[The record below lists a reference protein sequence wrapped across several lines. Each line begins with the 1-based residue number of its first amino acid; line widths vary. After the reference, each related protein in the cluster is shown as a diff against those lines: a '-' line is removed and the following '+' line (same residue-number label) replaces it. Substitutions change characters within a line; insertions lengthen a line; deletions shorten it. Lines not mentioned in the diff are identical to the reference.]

1 MKSGRLVIVSFIVV
15 LLLFSATQAIVI
27 KETPFDTKTDTSTPL
42 VPLSNENYFTWEDL
56 FDDAT
61 RVDPTMSYN
70 YEITGGAAKM
80 TNTYPLWTDP
90 AWTRMKQ
97 ITITNTAGEL
107 LYNYAL
113 HLSVPFDSDMRTDYG
128 DIRFKHESSGDVF
141 CDYWIENYDTSSAS
155 VWVKIPYTP
164 TGTSKMYMF
173 YGNPAATSQSDFYNV
188 FTVWD
193 EHWPNDEQVT
203 YHANVEGAWDPDVC
217 YGNGEYLVLWEE
229 GQPWYPPYTW
239 GFKQEIRASMYD
251 PEGTRIVFDNLVYQD
266 STLYYRNENPSA
278 DYGGGKFFVA
288 WEHYDTVANPSAVT
302 EDIKARTVQ
311 RNGNLLQLGSVITVC
326 SATDCQADA
335 NVQYDSVNNR
345 FCVVWEDA
353 RSGENNY
360 NIYGRL
366 YDTNGNPVGG
376 EKNICTAANNQC
388 EPWVAFDP
396 THGQYMIVW
405 EEGITADTGPFSI
418 KAGLFDSNLN
428 QIGNTVTIATGSSGV
443 DYNFPC
449 VEFSVDTQRYLITYN
464 SGDISAGD
472 WWGTI
477 WGTLYDDG
485 GVVVVPPFEIKT
497 GDYIRT
503 DIVPYLSSSFVV
515 SFNSKGASSD
525 SGLIWGKLVSS
536 EGEVFTG
543 EIQFS
548 ASTAAEAD
556 WAAMAAGDGK
566 VFVAWEDLRIYY
578 PGPFD
583 ILPDAY
589 GNIWNLNIP
598 GGSEMSYTMGDE
610 KALLLEAQV
619 TSVQINPENL
629 LAWFDFTAVFEGTLS
644 FDVLNAAGDTVL
656 IQDIAPGQ
664 SLQSL
669 DPVGLRL
676 RAHFTRANPSSTPVL
691 QSWTV
696 RYIGADEI
704 APVTVLDHIIGSQ
717 GLNGWNT
724 SQGVTVWL
732 NAYDLPE
739 GTGSGVNYT
748 LFMLDGGEVQQY
760 NEASGITLVV
770 SQESDWMGLWDV
782 TFWSVDNSGNV
793 EDNTKPENT
802 IQIKIDAERP
812 YVEITEPVD
821 EQQVNLPFWVRAD
834 ASDNAAVASVEFDI
848 EPFGQNPGLPYVD
861 TEPPYEWFCN
871 ISEMHSLFASEDGQQ
886 LGVNK
891 MIRARVYDE
900 AGQVWTHEV
909 WVYIKNMESFG
920 KRFLIGFLKNR
931 NVSEYEISFN
941 TRVVFSLTMDTIIP
955 ALYFSHEQIVVSRDN
970 LIGYIG
976 PLFIIGIFDA
986 RMVG

>member
-1 MKSGRLVIVSFIVV
+1 
-15 LLLFSATQAIVI
+15 
-27 KETPFDTKTDTSTPL
+27 
-42 VPLSNENYFTWEDL
+42 
-56 FDDAT
+56 
-61 RVDPTMSYN
+61 
-70 YEITGGAAKM
+70 
-80 TNTYPLWTDP
+80 
-90 AWTRMKQ
+90 
-97 ITITNTAGEL
+97 
-107 LYNYAL
+107 
-113 HLSVPFDSDMRTDYG
+113 
-128 DIRFKHESSGDVF
+128 
-141 CDYWIENYDTSSAS
+141 
-155 VWVKIPYTP
+155 
-164 TGTSKMYMF
+164 
-173 YGNPAATSQSDFYNV
+173 
-188 FTVWD
+188 
-193 EHWPNDEQVT
+193 
-203 YHANVEGAWDPDVC
+203 
-217 YGNGEYLVLWEE
+217 
-229 GQPWYPPYTW
+229 
-239 GFKQEIRASMYD
+239 
-251 PEGTRIVFDNLVYQD
+251 
-266 STLYYRNENPSA
+266 
-278 DYGGGKFFVA
+278 
-288 WEHYDTVANPSAVT
+288 
-302 EDIKARTVQ
+302 
-311 RNGNLLQLGSVITVC
+311 
-326 SATDCQADA
+326 
-335 NVQYDSVNNR
+335 
-345 FCVVWEDA
+345 
-353 RSGENNY
+353 
-360 NIYGRL
+360 
-366 YDTNGNPVGG
+366 
-376 EKNICTAANNQC
+376 
-388 EPWVAFDP
+388 
-396 THGQYMIVW
+396 
-405 EEGITADTGPFSI
+405 
-418 KAGLFDSNLN
+418 
-428 QIGNTVTIATGSSGV
+428 
-443 DYNFPC
+443 
-449 VEFSVDTQRYLITYN
+449 
-464 SGDISAGD
+464 
-472 WWGTI
+472 
-477 WGTLYDDG
+477 LYDDA

-515 SFNSKGASSD
+515 SFNSKGATSD

-583 ILPDAY
+583 IMPDTY

-598 GGSEMSYTMGDE
+598 SGSEMSYSMGDE
-610 KALLLEAQV
+610 KTLLLEAQV

-629 LAWFDFTAVFEGTLS
+629 LAWFDFDAIFEGTLS

-669 DPVGLRL
+669 GPVGLRL
-676 RAHFTRANPSSTPVL
+676 RAHFTRTNPSSTPVL
-691 QSWTV
+691 ESWAV
-696 RYIGADEI
+696 RYIGADEV
-704 APVTVLDHIIGSQ
+704 APVTVLDRIVGTQ
-717 GLNGWNT
+717 GLNGWYT
-724 SQGVTVWL
+724 SQAVTVWL
-732 NAYDLPE
+732 TAYDLPE

-748 LFMLDGGEVQQY
+748 LFMLNGGDAQEY
-760 NEASGITLVV
+760 NKASGITLVV
-770 SQESDWMGLWDV
+770 SQESEWMGLWGV

-871 ISEMHSLFASEDGQQ
+871 ISEMQSLLASDGGGQR

-931 NVSEYEISFN
+931 NVSDYEISFT
-941 TRVVFSLTMDTIIP
+941 TRVIFSLTMDTIIP
-955 ALYFSHEQIVVSRDN
+955 ALYFSHEQIVVSKDN

-986 RMVG
+986 RMVE